1 MLQKAIVMELYHL
14 KSFMAVAEEQH
25 LTRAAKRLHISQPSV
40 STHIKA
46 LEEELG
52 LNLFIRT
59 PKGMILTNEGKLI
72 KLKAE
77 LALEAVE
84 AVRQK
89 ADHLNKNITGLARIG
104 LNIDAQYLK
113 ALDLLEALQHGFPG
127 IELHYSQRH
136 SLEAHD
142 QVQNGQLDAAFVF
155 ESPKNSD
162 LEVKW
167 LATFRIVIVAPYRWK
182 SRLQNPDL
190 EKIAQFPW
198 IWTDDRCPFNRISK
212 QLFKPLGR
220 LPEKSVVVDHDT
232 TIRKL
237 VASNAGLGLMIE
249 TEAYEAARQKQV
261 VILGDGIS
269 NLNLYLLFLRKR
281 ALEPLLNAIV
291 ALICNLWAQPP
302 DNKMV
307 AAETKELLSL
317 RFQEAGLDNMDPTR
331 RFQSD
336 AQKTARR

>member
-1 MLQKAIVMELYHL
+1 MELYQL
-14 KSFMAVAEEQH
+14 KSFIAVAEEQH
-25 LTRAAKRLHISQPSV
+25 LTRAATRLHISQPSL

-59 PKGMILTNEGKLI
+59 PKGMILTNEGKPI

-84 AVRQK
+84 AVRK
-89 ADHLNKNITGLARIG
+89 EADRRKKNITGVVRIG

-113 ALDLLEALQHGFPG
+113 ALDLLGALQHGFPG
-127 IELHYSQRH
+127 IELHFSRCH
-136 SLEAHD
+136 SLEAYD

-155 ESPKNSD
+155 ETPKNSG
-162 LEVKW
+162 LKMKW
-167 LATFRIVIVAPYRWK
+167 LTTFGIVIVAPYRWK
-182 SRLQNPDL
+182 SRLQKPDL
-190 EKIAQFPW
+190 EKIVQFPW
-198 IWTDDRCPFNRISK
+198 IWTDERCPFNRISK
-212 QLFKPLGR
+212 QLFKPLDR

-261 VILGDGIS
+261 TILGDRIS
-269 NLNLYLLFLRKR
+269 NLNLYLLFSRKR
-281 ALEPLLNAIV
+281 SIEPVLNAIISM
-291 ALICNLWAQPP
+291 ICNLWSQPTT
-302 DNKMV
+302 N
-307 AAETKELLSL
+307 ETIAVEAKGLLP
-317 RFQEAGLDNMDPTR
+317 PTLGEPVSDKIGPKT

-336 AQKTARR
+336 AQQTTRR

>member
-1 MLQKAIVMELYHL
+1 MELYQL
-14 KSFMAVAEEQH
+14 KSFIAVAEEQH
-25 LTRAAKRLHISQPSV
+25 LTRAAERLNISQPSV
-40 STHIKA
+40 SNHIKA

-52 LNLFIRT
+52 LNLFTRT

-77 LALEAVE
+77 LALEAVT
-84 AVRQK
+84 ALRQK
-89 ADHLNKNITGLARIG
+89 ADHLKRNITGVARIG

-113 ALDLLEALQHGFPG
+113 ALDLLEALQHEFPE

-142 QVQNGQLDAAFVF
+142 QVRNGQLDAAFVF
-155 ESPKNSD
+155 ESPKNSG

-167 LATFRIVIVAPYRWK
+167 LATFGIVIVGPYAWK

-232 TIRKL
+232 TIRKM

-261 VILGDGIS
+261 VILSDRIF
-269 NLNLYLLFLRKR
+269 NLNLYLIFLRNR
-281 ALEPLLNAIV
+281 ELEPLLNAVI
-291 ALICNLWAQPP
+291 ALICSLWAQPS
-302 DNKMV
+302 DNKMI
-307 AAETKELLSL
+307 AAETKELLQL
-317 RFQEAGLDNMDPTR
+317 RFKEAGLDDIESTR